1 MAPLIDSSSEA
12 EAACQ
17 IPGSFGALTD
27 GNKQGG
33 HGGGSLRLF
42 IPPLLTMLP
51 SHVLLRHTTSSF
63 MS

>member
-17 IPGSFGALTD
+17 DPWCFGALTD

-33 HGGGSLRLF
+33 NEGE
-42 IPPLLTMLP
+42 PKVAWLP
-51 SHVLLRHTTSSF
+51 DC
-63 MS
+63 